1 MISKRTAITAL
12 LAGMI
17 GKMAHADEK
26 DQIIDTSTPH
36 PTTVTHTQF
45 SLVQHWTIN
54 LDQTTGITLSLNGE
68 RLTISAEEIME
79 ALRR

>member
-26 DQIIDTSTPH
+26 DETVGTTTSGM
-36 PTTVTHTQF
+36 TTF
-45 SLVQHWTIN
+45 SLVQQPSHWTIN

-68 RLTISAEEIME
+68 RLTISSEEIME